1 MVLKNLDKLA
11 NQIRQDIIQEL
22 EAAGS
27 GHPGGSLSIVE
38 ILTALYFGG
47 ILNFD
52 AQNTDDPERDRFILS
67 KAHCCPALY
76 SVFHRLGL
84 IKETELLTLRKLG
97 SRLQGHPDRLKLP
110 FIETSGGSLGQGLSI
125 ACGMALSAKMDNSK
139 YRTYVLMSDGEQ
151 EEGQTWEAVM
161 TAAHYD
167 LDNLT
172 GIIDLNGLQIDGSTE
187 HVKSLENMRSRYESF
202 GWHVIEVDGHNI
214 QSLINAFH
222 EAEHVHSKPTLIL
235 ARTIKGKGVSFMENV
250 AEWHGT
256 APKAEEAERA
266 LEELRAKI

>member
-11 NQIRQDIIQEL
+11 NQIRQDIIEEL
-22 EAAGS
+22 LSAGS

-38 ILTALYFGG
+38 ILVSLYFGG
-47 ILNFD
+47 VLNFD
-52 AQNTDDPERDRFILS
+52 SKKPHDKNRDRFVLS

-76 SVFHRLGL
+76 AVFYRLGL
-84 IKETELLTLRKLG
+84 IKHSELMTLRKLG
-97 SRLQGHPDRLKLP
+97 SPLQGHPDRFKLP
-110 FIETSGGSLGQGLSI
+110 LMETSGGSLGQGLSI
-125 ACGMALSAKMDNSK
+125 ACGMALAGKMDNSK

-167 LDNLT
+167 LDNLV

-187 HVKSLENMRSRYESF
+187 HVKSLENMKNRYESF
-202 GWHVIEVDGHNI
+202 GWNVIEVDGHNI

-222 EAEHVHSKPTLIL
+222 QAEHVHSKPVLIL
-235 ARTIKGKGVSFMENV
+235 ARTVKGKGVSFMENA
-250 AEWHGT
+250 AEWHGI

-266 LEELRAKI
+266 LAELREK